1 MQSVELET
9 GLANLFNAL
18 LAEDVT
24 AAEDDRVEENG
35 VADGAVHLVDQS
47 QEPLALRRVERHV
60 LFRLCRQALKMDFA
74 FDNKKIEKKIENTH
88 RRIPKCVINQY
99 C

>member
-1 MQSVELET
+1 MQSVELKT
-9 GLANLFNAL
+9 GLANLFDAL

-74 FDNKKIEKKIENTH
+74 FDNKKIEKKLKTH
-88 RRIPKCVINQY
+88 TAEYPNV
-99 C
+99 

>member
-1 MQSVELET
+1 MQSVELKT
-9 GLANLFNAL
+9 GLANLFDAL

-74 FDNKKIEKKIENTH
+74 FDNQKIEKKLKTH
-88 RRIPKCVINQY
+88 TAEYPNV
-99 C
+99 